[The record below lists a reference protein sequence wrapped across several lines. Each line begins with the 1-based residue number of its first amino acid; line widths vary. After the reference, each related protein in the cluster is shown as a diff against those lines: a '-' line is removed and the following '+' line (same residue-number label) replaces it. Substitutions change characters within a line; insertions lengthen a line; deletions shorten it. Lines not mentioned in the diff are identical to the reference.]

1 MSVAWNN
8 GVFSPTYPGEVNPE
22 SGTID
27 EIAAAERRGY
37 ERAVARLRD
46 REAWATWRKAHAEVA
61 LNAAPGDVY
70 ADYLDAAKESN
81 E

>member
-46 REAWATWRKAHAEVA
+46 HAA
-61 LNAAPGDVY
+61 MFYPQAPPDSPGPILRDAADH
-70 ADYLDAAKESN
+70 LDAMKEN
-81 E
+81 TDG